1 MTSVPLS
8 GASGDL
14 PGGGLRIPPHL
25 FRRSWED
32 PLEDS
37 YTSGL
42 CSSDGSSAARP
53 WTRPLACSHHLP
65 PLQNMLQVVHTVGL
79 QTQTFPAPLLRE
91 PLSQQPPG
99 TRLRVFQVLPAH
111 RAPGSGRRV
120 SRCCLGGTADYPPS
134 STSARMRQRQRARAD
149 GRVRGPA
156 PGGARA
162 PKAEAR
168 RKSRVGG
175 GASSV
180 AVPFRRGRARS
191 APSPVAGCG
200 HLSSGVVS
208 APLPSPACRRAHG
221 CRPLGLRCC
230 VQRAV
235 SSWARE
241 RGSLRA

>member
-1 MTSVPLS
+1 M
-8 GASGDL
+8 

-42 CSSDGSSAARP
+42 CPSDGSSAARP

-65 PLQNMLQVVHTVGL
+65 PLQNVLQVVHKVGL

-120 SRCCLGGTADYPPS
+120 SRCCRGGTADYPPS

-168 RKSRVGG
+168 RKSRVGAG
-175 GASSV
+175 LPPWPCPSA
-180 AVPFRRGRARS
+180 AAALARRR
-191 APSPVAGCG
+191 PQSPD
-200 HLSSGVVS
+200 VVTRRRVGS
-208 APLPSPACRRAHG
+208 PPRSPARHAGARMAA
-221 CRPLGLRCC
+221 GLSGF
-230 VQRAV
+230 VAV
-235 SSWARE
+235 SS
-241 RGSLRA
+241 GP